1 MVEFQWCKLFKDT
14 FSDKA
19 KTNPDLISTFDE
31 FRKVKEQNPNQQF
44 GSSDTSFNSNFAL
57 GQSVSKLR
65 HAHLAR
71 DLSVCYTVT
80 GKDPTVIKLYGVFK
94 HDELG
99 IGQPMNIKRQKNI
112 GTTMSNQDFEPIPGE
127 PKKTEPKKAD
137 DYKQSSW
144 YKNQNK

>member
-19 KTNPDLISTFDE
+19 KTNADLINTFNE

-44 GSSDTSFNSNFAL
+44 GSSDSLFIAQGPL
-57 GQSVSKLR
+57 AKEVPKLR
-65 HAHLAR
+65 HAHVTR
-71 DLSVCYTVT
+71 DLSICYTVS
-80 GKDPTVIKLYGVFK
+80 GKDPTIIKLYGIFK

-99 IGQPMNIKRQKNI
+99 TGTPANATRQKNA
-112 GTTMSNQDFEPIPGE
+112 GRTMSNQNFEPIPGE
-127 PKKTEPKKAD
+127 TKKPEPKKAD
-137 DYKQSSW
+137 DYKQSDW

>member
-14 FSDKA
+14 FTDKA
-19 KTNPDLISTFDE
+19 RANIDLINTFND

-44 GSSDTSFNSNFAL
+44 GSSDTSFNSNFPL
-57 GQSVSKLR
+57 GLSVSKLR
-65 HAHLAR
+65 HAHLTR

-80 GKDPTVIKLYGVFK
+80 GKDPTVIKLYGIFK

-99 IGQPMNIKRQKNI
+99 TGTPPNTKRQKSI
-112 GTTMSNQDFEPIPGE
+112 GTTMSNQDFEPMPGE
-127 PKKTEPKKAD
+127 PKKPEPKKAD
-137 DYKQSSW
+137 DYKQSDW